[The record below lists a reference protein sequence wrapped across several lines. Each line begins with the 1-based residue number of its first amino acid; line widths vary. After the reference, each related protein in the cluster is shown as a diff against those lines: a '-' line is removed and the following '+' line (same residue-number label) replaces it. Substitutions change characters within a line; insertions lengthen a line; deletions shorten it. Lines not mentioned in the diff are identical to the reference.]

1 MADPREERIAE
12 NEVAFRRLNEE
23 LGVMGVFVCE
33 CGDADCREHIQMPRA
48 AYEEIRTSPRRF
60 FVRPGHEHPDVETV
74 VERADE
80 WYVIEKPDDVAHIVD
95 R

>member
-1 MADPREERIAE
+1 MADGREERIAE

-33 CGDADCREHIQMPRA
+33 CGDADCREHIQMDRDD
-48 AYEEIRTSPRRF
+48 YSRIRRDSRRF
-60 FVRPGHEHPDVETV
+60 FVRPGHEIADAETV
-74 VERADE
+74 VERSAD
-80 WYVIEKPDDVAHIVD
+80 WYVIEKPDEVAHIVD